1 MYKMPYGK
9 GEIEFDLLPG
19 MKGTVIHSQPIQ
31 PLANVSA
38 AIDKALAGPINSAPL
53 RGLAKKGDTVCI
65 VFTDITRACPDYL
78 LVPPI
83 LRELFKA
90 GIRKED
96 VTLLCGTGLHRAS
109 TYEERV
115 AKLGAEVVEKYH
127 IVDNDPQNP
136 TSIVDLGK
144 TDKGVP
150 LSAHKTAYEADLLIA
165 TGIVE
170 PHQFA
175 GYSGARKTVAI
186 GAAGEETIAY
196 THGPKMI
203 DHPGTRLGRIEGNP
217 FHDAIT
223 EAARRA
229 GLRFILNVV
238 LDEEKRPVTIYGG
251 EPEETFAKLVTVAQK
266 LYTVPVPHQ
275 FDVVVGGVGFPKDSN
290 LYQASRAPSYIFFA
304 PTPVLKK
311 GGVLITPAR
320 CDEGAGKGIGEQR
333 FYKEMQSAPSMSAL
347 LDNMRQRGYQPGAQR
362 AFIMA
367 KVMEVN
373 PVVIVGAEFPE
384 IVKETKMIPAQT
396 MEEALEFAVNYIGR
410 SDLDVL
416 IIPHAL
422 LTLPSLSPSHLH

>member
-1 MYKMPYGK
+1 MYRVPYGK
-9 GEIEFDLLPG
+9 TEITFELLPG
-19 MKGTVIHSQPIQ
+19 MKGMVIHSQPVPPI
-31 PLANVSA
+31 ANVSA
-38 AIDKALAGPINSAPL
+38 AIDKALTEPINSAPL
-53 RGLAKKGDTVCI
+53 QELARKGDTVCI

-78 LVPPI
+78 LIPPI
-83 LRELFKA
+83 LGELHAA
-90 GIRKED
+90 GVGKED

-115 AKLGAEVVEKYH
+115 AKLGAEVLKKYN
-127 IVDNDPQNP
+127 VLDNEAQNP
-136 TSIVDLGK
+136 ATLVNLGK
-144 TDKGVP
+144 TDSGIP
-150 LSAHKTAYEADLLIA
+150 LSVNKIAYGADLLIA

-170 PHQFA
+170 PHQYA

-203 DHPGTRLGRIEGNP
+203 DHPNTRLGKIKGNP
-217 FHDAIT
+217 FHEAIT
-223 EAARRA
+223 QGARRA

-238 LDEEKRPVTIYGG
+238 LDEKKRPIAIHGG
-251 EPEETFAKLVTVAQK
+251 EPEATFAKLVTVAQK

-275 FDVVVGGVGFPKDSN
+275 FDVVIGGVGFPKDSN

-304 PTPVLKK
+304 PAPVLKK

-320 CDEGAGKGIGEQR
+320 CEEGAGKGIGEQR
-333 FYKEMQSAPSMSAL
+333 FYKEMQSAPNMSAL
-347 LDNMRQRGYQPGAQR
+347 LKKMRLEGYQPGAQR
-362 AFIMA
+362 AFVMA

-384 IVKETKMIPAQT
+384 IVKDTKMIPANTIQD
-396 MEEALEFAVNYIGR
+396 ALEFAVSHMGR

-422 LTLPSLSPSHLH
+422 LTLPFIED